1 MEKLKSTLIVGLK
14 DKNSKR
20 QEIDTLD
27 AYKIARNIAAP
38 LFERITITEGHSIYR
53 HDDGSPVI
61 EVLLII
67 EIFAVEKE
75 QVKQYAEL
83 LKVALN
89 QENITAQFERVD
101 SDNGRTA

>member
-1 MEKLKSTLIVGLK
+1 MFKSTLIVGLK

-20 QEIDTLD
+20 QEISTLD

-38 LFERITITEGHSIYR
+38 LLEGITITEGRGIYR
-53 HDDGSPVI
+53 HDNGSPVI

-67 EIFAVEKE
+67 EIFNAEKE
-75 QVKQYAEL
+75 RVKQYAEL

-89 QENITAQFERVD
+89 QESITVQFERVD
-101 SDNGRTA
+101 SE

>member
-1 MEKLKSTLIVGLK
+1 METFKSTLIVGLN
-14 DKNSKR
+14 DKNSKK

-27 AYKIARNIAAP
+27 AYKIAQNIAAP
-38 LFERITITEGHSIYR
+38 LFEGIAITEGRGIYR

-67 EIFAVEKE
+67 EIFAAEKE
-75 QVKQYAEL
+75 RVKQYAEL